1 MSGPVLAGVAVVFW
15 STNAV
20 AAKVALAE
28 MTVAQVLALQ
38 FAGAALTL
46 IVLQLASG
54 ARRSA
59 PASST
64 ARLWAL
70 GIIGIVGTISF
81 QYLAFRHSP
90 IVQANIIAYGWPL
103 FAAIWWGIAHR
114 SGTSAWFVLCAV
126 LGFAGVALI
135 MGNGRAVSLSFA
147 FLGGY
152 LFALASALCMAFYT
166 LAAGRLRDPGPAVL
180 LPALGLGFA
189 GSLFLA
195 VESGAA
201 WPAIQALL
209 LGLYI
214 GIGPMALGYFLW
226 MRAMS
231 GGNPA
236 AIAQLGFVTPL
247 LSTLWLFVAG
257 ETLSGT
263 AFAGG
268 VLVIGASTAAML
280 LDRSERRRRTSADL
294 GARIERRDAPTIA
307 GERRRPA
314 SLVNPKCEYVG
325 FVAASGPDHRTGQ
338 PETHEPGIAARA

>member
-20 AAKVALAE
+20 AAKAALAE
-28 MTVAQVLALQ
+28 LTVAQVLALQ

-46 IVLQLASG
+46 IVLQLVSRP
-54 ARRSA
+54 RRHA

-103 FAAIWWGIAHR
+103 FAAIWWGIARR
-114 SGTSAWFVLCAV
+114 SGASVWFVLCAA

-135 MGNGRAVSLSFA
+135 MGNGQAVSMSFA

-189 GSLFLA
+189 GSLFLTI
-195 VESGAA
+195 ESGAA
-201 WPAIQALL
+201 WPTLQALL

-257 ETLSGT
+257 ETLSAA

-280 LDRSERRRRTSADL
+280 LDRSERRRRSSADL
-294 GARIERRDAPTIA
+294 GTRFEPRDAPAIA
-307 GERRRPA
+307 EAQHRSAPALGPGRETVRFAVASVPLDGSGGTRPH
-314 SLVNPKCEYVG
+314 
-325 FVAASGPDHRTGQ
+325 D
-338 PETHEPGIAARA
+338 PEIAARA